1 MGEISN
7 FLPDSNS
14 FGPEIIQNMGLAFS
28 RARAE
33 LSIRAAIPPSDDAVA
48 RAIIQL
54 CRSGEFDVDYIC
66 GYVISRFGLDQK
78 SA

>member
-1 MGEISN
+1 MGEISK

-14 FGPEIIQNMGLAFS
+14 FGPEIIQSMGLAFS

-33 LSIRAAIPPSDDAVA
+33 LLIRATIPPSDEAVA

-54 CRSGEFDVDYIC
+54 CRSGEFDPDYIC
-66 GYVISRFGLDQK
+66 GYVIARFGLDQK
-78 SA
+78 TA